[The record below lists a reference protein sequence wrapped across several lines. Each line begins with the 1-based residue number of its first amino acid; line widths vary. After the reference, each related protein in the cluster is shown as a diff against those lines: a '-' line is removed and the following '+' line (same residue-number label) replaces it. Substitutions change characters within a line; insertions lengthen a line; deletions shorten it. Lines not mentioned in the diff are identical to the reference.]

1 MNADPDL
8 QIHTSAAGQTTYTRA
23 DLGIT
28 TAVVV
33 RGPSGLE
40 ARLYYGPEADEYD
53 AVPAAL
59 PDEAD
64 RVAVSHSC
72 RF

>member
-8 QIHTSAAGQTTYTRA
+8 QIQTSAAGPTTYTRA
-23 DLGIT
+23 DLGIA
-28 TAVVV
+28 TAVVT
-33 RGPSGLE
+33 RGANGLE

-53 AVPAAL
+53 AVPGA
-59 PDEAD
+59 PEEAD
-64 RVAVSHSC
+64 RLAVSHSC

>member
-1 MNADPDL
+1 MTAEPDL
-8 QIHTSAAGQTTYTRA
+8 QIHRTAAGCTTYTRA

-28 TAVVV
+28 TAVVL
-33 RGPSGLE
+33 RKASGVE
-40 ARLYYGPEADEYD
+40 ARLYYGPEPDEYD
-53 AVPAAL
+53 AVPAEL

-64 RVAVSHSC
+64 RLAVSHSC

>member
-1 MNADPDL
+1 MNAEPDL
-8 QIHTSAAGQTTYTRA
+8 QIHTSAAGCTTYTRA

-33 RGPSGLE
+33 PAASGVE
-40 ARLYYGPEADEYD
+40 ARLYYGPEDDEYD
-53 AVPAAL
+53 AVPAEL

-64 RVAVSHSC
+64 RLAVSHSC
-72 RF
+72 WF

>member
-1 MNADPDL
+1 MNAEPDL
-8 QIHTSAAGQTTYTRA
+8 QIHTSPAGPTTYTRA

-33 RGPSGLE
+33 RGPSGVE

-53 AVPAAL
+53 AVPAEL

-64 RVAVSHSC
+64 RLAVSHSC

>member
-1 MNADPDL
+1 MTAEPDL
-8 QIHTSAAGQTTYTRA
+8 QIHRSTAGPTTYTRA

-33 RGPSGLE
+33 RGPSGVE
-40 ARLYYGPEADEYD
+40 ARLYYGPDADEYD
-53 AVPAAL
+53 AVLADL
-59 PDEAD
+59 LDEAE
-64 RVAVSHSC
+64 RLAVSHSC

>member
-1 MNADPDL
+1 MNAEPDL
-8 QIHTSAAGQTTYTRA
+8 QIHTSAAGCKTYTRA

-33 RGPSGLE
+33 RAASGVE
-40 ARLYYGPEADEYD
+40 ARLYYGPEPDEYD
-53 AVPAAL
+53 AVPAEL
-59 PDEAD
+59 PEAD
-64 RVAVSHSC
+64 RLAVSHSC